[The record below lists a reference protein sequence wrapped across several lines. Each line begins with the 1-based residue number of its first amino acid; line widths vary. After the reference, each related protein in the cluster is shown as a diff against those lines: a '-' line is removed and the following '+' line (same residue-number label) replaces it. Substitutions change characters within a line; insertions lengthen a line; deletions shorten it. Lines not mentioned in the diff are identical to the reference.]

1 MVKTCSCCKSG
12 TSQLTSKLDTSQ
24 QRGSHKNSEVE
35 AIYNGLRSG
44 ITCVER
50 KCHRTAEIEDYYCGY
65 RTHIHRA
72 ASVLSL
78 GGLL

>member
-1 MVKTCSCCKSG
+1 MGFVQGSVCKS
-12 TSQLTSKLDTSQ
+12 
-24 QRGSHKNSEVE
+24 
-35 AIYNGLRSG
+35 
-44 ITCVER
+44 
-50 KCHRTAEIEDYYCGY
+50 TAEIEDYYCGY